1 MFLEISQSSREN
13 TCARRPATLIKK
25 GTLAEVFSYEFC
37 EISKK
42 TFLYRAPMVAASE
55 VTVVWSTNV
64 LKLKYQKTWIHSKFI
79 ITNLPYTTA
88 WKRFIWDVSYFHPWP
103 AQLYRDGQFFQIFY
117 EILINVMRSNKLIQ
131 FIQVH
136 IIINVWPPH
145 VCFEMK
151 KIKPL
156 EIFREITAY

>member
-1 MFLEISQSSREN
+1 MFLEISQNSREN
-13 TCARRPATLIKK
+13 ICARKPATLIKK
-25 GTLAEVFSYEFC
+25 ETLAEVFSHEFC
-37 EISKK
+37 EISKN

-103 AQLYRDGQFFQIFY
+103 AQLYHDGQFFQIFY

>member
-13 TCARRPATLIKK
+13 TCARRPATSIKK

-37 EISKK
+37 EISKN
-42 TFLYRAPMVAASE
+42 TFLYRAPTVAASE

-64 LKLKYQKTWIHSKFI
+64 LKLKYQKTWMHSKFI

-103 AQLYRDGQFFQIFY
+103 AQLYRDGQFFQIFH